1 MYSRTLI
8 LSVALASVGCASANQ
23 ADTASDDIGSDGAV
37 EMIVRNRT
45 TRTIT
50 AFADWRAGPR
60 IRLGELRGGTTH
72 VFTTPLRGTDVW
84 LSLDVFGSPPV
95 ATTSN
100 ARAFGGGST
109 TTRGGTNDG
118 GSNRARGFVPVDPG
132 DRYEWEIRSV
142 VPSIEMYYLRLPAR

>member
-8 LSVALASVGCASANQ
+8 LSVALASGGCASANQ
-23 ADTASDDIGSDGAV
+23 PDTGPGDIASDGAV

-50 AFADWRAGPR
+50 AFADWRDGPR
-60 IRLGELRGGTTH
+60 IRLGDLRGGTTH
-72 VFTTPLRGTDVW
+72 VFTTPYRGTDVW
-84 LSLDVFGSPPV
+84 LSLDVFASPP
-95 ATTSN
+95 AGTTSN
-100 ARAFGGGST
+100 ARTFGGGST
-109 TTRGGTNDG
+109 TTRGGSSG
-118 GSNRARGFVPVDPG
+118 RGSNRARGFVPVDPG